1 MRVVVSLIEL
11 FLLFCMGIF
20 LAETKTHFLQKSLH
34 QLLQQNG
41 FTCELRLQSLHH
53 FSIQNC
59 KYHKKPLVQQVD
71 IFFEYLPLLQGT
83 FVLDSLTIKDL
94 DLKTA
99 QSITIQRS
107 DHSTQNIFDI
117 LIKKASITAHYQRNN
132 IKATLHHI
140 TPSYATIDAI
150 AATTPYGKADAK
162 GIYKQKKIYL
172 QGTAYPKENLYPHT
186 KSTPI
191 PFELTIS
198 TKRIDFEASCQKVQY
213 QSLLAK
219 NIKAEGV
226 YDYKKVHAAIKTSLH
241 HDLADANVTAK
252 ILYDGNLQYRAKGLL
267 HNKPFLP
274 EIDYTSYQT
283 FDFEANGSLKHHA
296 ILLKNS
302 IFHITAN
309 LNTDKTFSIDVAPL
323 QLYSVLKLPHIP
335 KDATVSLKANGD
347 RQQGNFHILSNYF
360 WTKGYWKKDVIE
372 ANLRFFKD
380 IPPFRLSKLP
390 KTLLQA
396 NLSQKAVTIH
406 NDLLNLSFKNNHGT
420 IQFDDTSIQF
430 TKKQSSISFQAVSKS
445 LQKATSLLKTI
456 YPDIPI
462 IEDVPC
468 KCSGIYDLHKKR
480 YEAKITIH
488 PKKKPFLKN
497 VQFFEAKFHGN
508 MQKIILDYYALVIKG
523 HGMYATKPSVL
534 IKKNQTFLI
543 KSFWI
548 DDSILAQGRYDIG
561 KKSGIVTIHSD
572 AYRYSNIE
580 GEAIAAIDLRTTI
593 HNTYFD
599 VEGTVTIDSATIT
612 YAPKK
617 VRTINDKD
625 IIILDE
631 PLQSQSNFFKDHV
644 ALAVTIKSKKRL
656 RYKIPELDVWFQPD
670 IMLYK
675 EYQKDLQVL
684 GTVKILK
691 GMYETIN
698 SKFIILPSQLNFYGP
713 PTSPMLELY
722 LKTEKKGYRIF
733 ITING
738 DTENPVLHFDS
749 EPPLPANDILALLAF
764 GGKSGSLVS
773 SALGGPKLSALFSNL
788 FIKDLLGTFSI
799 QPDSLS
805 LITSKNRIGFEI
817 GKKLSDKITI
827 LYKND
832 EVSTIIVRYEIN
844 DHFEGDIEF
853 GPQKSGAHLFYR
865 KIK

>member
-1 MRVVVSLIEL
+1 LKALFSLLQFTL
-11 FLLFCMGIF
+11 FLVMAL
-20 LAETKTHFLQKSLH
+20 LVAETESLYLQKSLKN
-34 QLLQQNG
+34 LLQKNG
-41 FTCELRLQSLHH
+41 FSCHIRFESFHH
-53 FSIQNC
+53 LSIQKC
-59 KYHKKPLVQQVD
+59 RYHHKPLFQKAD
-71 IFFEYLPLLQGT
+71 IEFEYLPLLQGIL
-83 FVLDSLTIKDL
+83 VVNN
-94 DLKTA
+94 LKVNGLAIETVKNI
-99 QSITIQRS
+99 QSKGGS
-107 DHSTQNIFDI
+107 KNII
-117 LIKKASITAHYQRNN
+117 GIVIKKAFVSAYYKNGYKLTA
-132 IKATLHHI
+132 KLHDI
-140 TPSYATIDAI
+140 TPPTATIDRLFAK
-150 AATTPYGKADAK
+150 TPYGTLQSN
-162 GIYKQKKIYL
+162 GIYKKGKVNL
-172 QGTAYPKENLYPHT
+172 QGILHPKQNLYPDVV
-186 KSTPI
+186 STTV
-191 PFELTIS
+191 PFKLMIS
-198 TKRIDFEASCQKVQY
+198 AKKVDFEASCQKVHY
-213 QSLLAK
+213 QSFLAK
-219 NIKAEGV
+219 NIKAKGV
-226 YDYKKVHAAIKTSLH
+226 YDYKKIHASIKASLH
-241 HDLADANVTAK
+241 NNLADTNITAK
-252 ILYDGNLQYRAKGLL
+252 ILFDGNLHYSAKGRL

-296 ILLKNS
+296 ILLRNS

-309 LNTDKTFSIDVAPL
+309 LNSDKTFSIDVAPL
-323 QLYSVLKLPHIP
+323 QLYSVVKLPQIP
-335 KDATVSLKANGD
+335 KDATVALKAKGEE
-347 RQQGNFHILSNYF
+347 QKGNFHILSNYF
-360 WTKGYWKKDVIE
+360 QTEGRWRGETIE

-390 KTLLQA
+390 KTSMHA
-396 NLSQKAVTIH
+396 NLSQKTFTIH
-406 NDLLNLSFKNNHGT
+406 NNIFHLSFKKDHGT
-420 IQFDDTSIQF
+420 IRFDDTSIQF
-430 TKKQSSISFQAVSKS
+430 AKKQSSISFQAASKS
-445 LQKATSLLKTI
+445 LQKATTLLKTF

-468 KCSGIYDLHKKR
+468 TCSGTYDFRKKK

-488 PKKKPFLKN
+488 PKKKPFLN
-497 VQFFEAKFHGN
+497 NIQFFEAKFHGN

-523 HGMYATKPSVL
+523 HGVYATKPSVL

-548 DDSILAQGRYDIG
+548 DDSILAQGRYDIA
-561 KKSGIVTIHSD
+561 KKSGTISIHSD

-580 GEAIAAIDLRTTI
+580 GEAIAAIDLHTTI
-593 HNTYFD
+593 HNTNFD
-599 VEGTVTIDSATIT
+599 VEGTVTLDSATIT
-612 YAPKK
+612 YMPKK
-617 VRTINDKD
+617 VRTISDKD

-631 PLQSQSNFFKDHV
+631 QLQSRSNFFKDHI
-644 ALAVTIKSKKRL
+644 ALAIRIHSKKRL
-656 RYKIPELDVWFQPD
+656 RYKIRELDVWFQPD
-670 IMLYK
+670 LMLYK

-691 GMYETIN
+691 GLYETIN
-698 SKFIILPSQLNFYGP
+698 SKFLILPSQLNFYGP

-738 DTENPVLHFDS
+738 DTENPMLHFDS
-749 EPPLPANDILALLAF
+749 EPPLPTNDILALLAF

-773 SALGGPKLSALFSNL
+773 SALGAPKLSALFSNL

-832 EVSTIIVRYEIN
+832 EASTIIIRYQIN